1 MKIVPFW
8 SKTVNSCGLGS
19 VGLGPSFKTPLCLI
33 SQDILS
39 SPSATIFPWVVNRE
53 VLPELRKPIRQ
64 VNWLSESVNTFRPF
78 TLHTES
84 NIYIDRSRNKGGRV
98 VFVSVSQPPGTQ
110 RHLTAIRTRGGTHEN
125 KHCCL
130 ELRLPGF
137 CQMPRAPNRLIF
149 CKSRCC
155 RAKHFKMRG
164 GTMREYTG
172 DCADMV
178 F

>member
-33 SQDILS
+33 SLDILS

-98 VFVSVSQPPGTQ
+98 VFVSLCGSPSAVPTTWNTKASDSNQDEGVNAWKQTLLFGAQASWLLSNAPCSKSSNFLQ
-110 RHLTAIRTRGGTHEN
+110 E
-125 KHCCL
+125 
-130 ELRLPGF
+130 
-137 CQMPRAPNRLIF
+137 QMLQ
-149 CKSRCC
+149 S
-155 RAKHFKMRG
+155 
-164 GTMREYTG
+164 
-172 DCADMV
+172 
-178 F
+178 